1 MRILKMK
8 NVRLYMKIANQIFDL
23 ECKKARLKNE
33 KHRLYLDVKERK
45 TMSKSAKYLID
56 ELNKINLMLKR
67 KNAILRELKRS

>member
-33 KHRLYLDVKERK
+33 KHRLYLDVNERSK
-45 TMSKSAKYLID
+45 MSK
-56 ELNKINLMLKR
+56 
-67 KNAILRELKRS
+67 